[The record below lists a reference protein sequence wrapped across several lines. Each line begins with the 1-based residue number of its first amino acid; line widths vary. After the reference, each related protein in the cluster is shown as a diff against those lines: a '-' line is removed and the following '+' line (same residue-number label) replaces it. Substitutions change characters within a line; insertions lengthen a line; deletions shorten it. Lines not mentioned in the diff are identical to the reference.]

1 MPSASTRGLSALEQ
15 IKINSVDLWAD
26 RDAHT
31 EYERFRKNYW
41 NDPVGFARDCIVWD
55 SDDGLTDYQK
65 NILDHLPKEKR
76 ISVRG
81 PHGLG
86 KSCLAAVSIL
96 WFALTR
102 DGDDWKVA
110 TTASAWR
117 QLEKFLW
124 PEIHKWSRKINW
136 PRVGR
141 QPLLLSQE
149 LLSLSLR
156 LKTGEAFALASDDH
170 NMIEGAHADHMLY
183 VFDEAKAIPEAT
195 WDAAEGA
202 MVNANS
208 YWLAISTPG
217 TPSGRFYDIQTRK
230 PGYEDWWVRPVKTQE
245 AIVAG
250 RITEQWVSARKKQ
263 WGENSSVFQNR
274 VAGEFASEDENNVI
288 PLSWVEEANLRWE
301 RWREQT
307 PVGEEGQID
316 QIGLDVARQGSDQ
329 TVFAFRRANVIT
341 ELKKFSKAD
350 TMETAGR
357 AISYMNMYLHAQV
370 VVDVIGIG
378 AGVYDRTYE
387 QYPYRVVP
395 FNASEGTHAMDKA
408 EVWGFV
414 DSRSASW
421 WRLREMLDPSNGL
434 EVCLPPDDELTGD
447 LCAPRWRVVSNG
459 KIRVESKDSIKERL
473 RRSTDSADAVAQAF
487 WAITTGGM
495 EAG

>member
-1 MPSASTRGLSALEQ
+1 MPNANTNVLSALERL
-15 IKINSVDLWAD
+15 KSNSVNLWSEKAGSS
-26 RDAHT
+26 
-31 EYERFRKNYW
+31 EYDRFRQTYW
-41 NDPVGFARDCIVWD
+41 NDPVGFARDCIMWEAN
-55 SDDGLTDYQK
+55 DGLTIYQK
-65 NILDHLPKEKR
+65 DILHNLPRQKR

-86 KSCLAAVSIL
+86 KSCMAALSIL

-102 DGDDWKVA
+102 DGADWKVA

-124 PEIHKWSRKINW
+124 PEVHKWARKINW

-141 QPLLLSQE
+141 EPFALSQE

-156 LKTGEAFALASDDH
+156 LRTGEAFALASDDH

-208 YWLAISTPG
+208 YWFSISTPG
-217 TPSGRFYDIQTRK
+217 TPSGRFYDIQTK
-230 PGYEDWWVRPVKTQE
+230 KSGYGDWWVRHVKTQE
-245 AIVAG
+245 AIMAN
-250 RITEQWVSARKKQ
+250 RITQQWVDARKKQ
-263 WGENSSVFQNR
+263 WGETSSVFQNR
-274 VAGEFASEDENNVI
+274 VAGEFASEDENSVI
-288 PLSWVEEANLRWE
+288 PLNWIEAANLRWE

-307 PVGEEGQID
+307 PVGEEGKIE

-329 TVFAFRRANVIT
+329 TVFAFRTGHIIT
-341 ELKKFSKAD
+341 ELQKFSKSD

-357 AISYMNMYLHAQV
+357 AVAYLNEHPNAQLI
-370 VVDVIGIG
+370 VDVIGIG

-387 QYPYRVVP
+387 QYPYRVSP
-395 FNASEGTHAMDKA
+395 FNAGESTTIMDKA
-408 EVWGFV
+408 NVWGFV
-414 DSRSASW
+414 DQRTASW
-421 WRLREMLDPSNGL
+421 WILRELLDPANGL
-434 EVCLPPDDELTGD
+434 EICLPPDDELIGD
-447 LCAPRWRVVSNG
+447 LAAPRWKVVSNG
-459 KIRVESKDSIKERL
+459 KIRVESKEGIKERL

-487 WAITTGGM
+487 WEATSGGM